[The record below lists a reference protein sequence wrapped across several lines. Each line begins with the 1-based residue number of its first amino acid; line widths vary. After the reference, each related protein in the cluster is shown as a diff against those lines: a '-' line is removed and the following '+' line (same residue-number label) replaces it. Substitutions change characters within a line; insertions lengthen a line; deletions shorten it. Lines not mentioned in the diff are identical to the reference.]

1 MQPLN
6 MVFLDADIL
15 IELVVP
21 GRAKYI
27 QVSNLLK
34 NYQEAAMSTL
44 TAHLCWHFGRQ
55 AGVSDD
61 LIATVIDSITLLS
74 IEPDD
79 YYWARRNE
87 RGKDFEDV
95 IQLACSIRSNC
106 VPFITLDKNLTKRY
120 AGYTEFVTI

>member
-15 IELVVP
+15 IELVVHR
-21 GRAKYI
+21 RAKYI

-61 LIATVIDSITLLS
+61 LIATVIDSITLLF

-79 YYWARRNE
+79 YWARRNE
-87 RGKDFEDV
+87 RGKDF
-95 IQLACSIRSNC
+95 
-106 VPFITLDKNLTKRY
+106 
-120 AGYTEFVTI
+120 